1 MGFRRMGWH
10 ELLWIGRVLVLIQ
23 LVHGVVGWGKDGHY
37 AVCKIAE
44 VRLLSPFFNLFFCVL
59 SVAL

>member
-1 MGFRRMGWH
+1 MGFGRMGCH
-10 ELLWIGRVLVLIQ
+10 ELLWIGRLLVLMQ

-44 VRLLSPFFNLFFCVL
+44 VTLLFPPFFKIYSSPYYL
-59 SVAL
+59 